1 MEDKY
6 KYVINHYKNDYSEDE
21 RFTQDRSHLIE
32 YLTTKK
38 YIEKFL
44 KPGDRVLEVGAGTG
58 AYSLYYASLGYQV
71 DALDLVDSNL
81 DVLRSKIK
89 EGMNITPVQGTALD
103 LFMYDDNTFD
113 VTLVLGPLYH
123 LYTEEDKAKAIEEA
137 LRVTKTNGYLYV
149 AYLADDAVFVNYM
162 LRKGHLLEKDKICT
176 DGFRMCN
183 KPEEIFSAFYVDEF
197 HDLMNKFDVENVC
210 EVATDGIGP
219 LVKEYVNNL
228 SDEEFK
234 IWLDYHYSTC
244 ERKDLMGYSCHVLN
258 ISRKR

>member
-6 KYVINHYKNDYSEDE
+6 KYIVDHYTNNYSEDE
-21 RFTQDRSHLIE
+21 RFTQDKSHLIE

-38 YIEKFL
+38 YIEMFL

-71 DALDLVDSNL
+71 DALDLVDANL
-81 DVLRSKIK
+81 DILKSKITDD
-89 EGMNITPVQGTALD
+89 MNITPVQGTALD
-103 LFMYDDNTFD
+103 LSRYEDNTFD
-113 VTLVLGPLYH
+113 VTLLLGPMYH
-123 LYTEEDKAKAIEEA
+123 LYTEEDKKRAIEEA

-162 LRKGHLLEKDKICT
+162 LRKGHLLEKDEICT

-183 KPEEIFSAFYVDEF
+183 KPEEVFSAFYVDEF
-197 HDLMNKFDVENVC
+197 NGLMKNFEVDRVK

-219 LVKEYVNNL
+219 LVKEYVNEL
-228 SDEEFK
+228 SEEEFK
-234 IWLDYHYSTC
+234 IWLDYHFSTC
-244 ERKDLMGYSCHVLN
+244 EREDLKGYSCHLLY
-258 ISRKR
+258 IGKKR